1 MGKKA
6 KITLICALAALPLL
20 LIAAFLLFVLP
31 YVNAASSMPEGAS
44 LAFFELA
51 EGEYRVEWTEG
62 VNATHYKLAI
72 DGEEAA
78 GGTLDTN
85 SADVSGLAEGEH
97 VFTVTPFGSWSL
109 FGAEKLREGEP
120 VSISVPLKSPDPP
133 RAEWLPD
140 EDAKTLSAEPEPL
153 VGRSCELR
161 LVNPDGTESALA
173 SSDGGALSVS
183 FGGEGELEIPEYG
196 SAYAFVLRGVV
207 SGEGYKITGPAG
219 EEYLL
224 EREAL
229 LSGVSELTIEAP
241 KTNDYVLRWTE
252 AKGDYYLVQRLE
264 GGEWLTMGRVECTD
278 ELEFETGTLKSCR
291 EYSFRVVGADE
302 GDAEGVYVSESN
314 ELTET
319 TERSPLYCTVWP
331 LTAMAFYSEPDAG
344 AERYAD
350 VPAAT
355 ALCVLGEENGFF
367 KVRYSGQYG
376 YIDSNY
382 CMINL
387 PEYLGELLSY
397 DITNSYASKYAVHGY
412 EIPEVTGEV
421 VYGYEHV
428 QLADGQYLAPYLYPC
443 CGKLYEAA
451 NAALA
456 KGYRLKIYD
465 SYRPNAATRDIYD
478 KAALLADLPV
488 PELDI
493 YGEVPEELP
502 ELAEGEILTYRRLWE
517 EGSYGLPNFLA
528 QNGSM
533 HNMGIALDLTLER
546 VDGGEEL
553 EMQTEMHDL
562 SIYSI
567 LARNNEEAV
576 LLDSIMKGTGFGG
589 LTSEWWHFQ
598 DNETRQALS
607 LNIYMWNG
615 VSCAGWVAD
624 DTGWRFRNADGSF
637 LSSTTR
643 EIDGASYTFDEQGYC
658 EYFEETEE

>member
-72 DGEEAA
+72 DGEET
-78 GGTLDTN
+78 GDGTLDTN
-85 SADVSGLAEGEH
+85 SAAVSGLAEGEH

-120 VSISVPLKSPDPP
+120 VSISVTLKSPDPP

-161 LVNPDGTESALA
+161 LVNPDGTERALA

-331 LTAMAFYSEPDAG
+331 LTAMAFYSEPDAE

-478 KAALLADLPV
+478 KAALLADQPV

-576 LLDSIMKGTGFGG
+576 LLDSIMKGAGFGG

-624 DTGWRFRNADGSF
+624 DTGWRYRSADGSL
-637 LSSTTR
+637 LSGTTR

>member
-62 VNATHYKLAI
+62 LNATHYKLAI

-78 GGTLDTN
+78 AGTLDTN
-85 SADVSGLAEGEH
+85 SAAVSGLAEGEH

-161 LVNPDGTESALA
+161 LVNPDGTERALA

-196 SAYAFVLRGVV
+196 NAYAFVLRGVV

-264 GGEWLTMGRVECTD
+264 GGEWLTMDRVECTD

-291 EYSFRVVGADE
+291 EYSFRVVGADG
-302 GDAEGVYVSESN
+302 GDAEGVYVSGSN

-478 KAALLADLPV
+478 KAALLADQPV

-576 LLDSIMKGTGFGG
+576 LLDSIMKGAGFGG

-624 DTGWRFRNADGSF
+624 DTGWRYRSADGSL

-643 EIDGASYTFDEQGYC
+643 EIDGASYSFDEQGYC
-658 EYFEETEE
+658 EYFEETKE

>member
-78 GGTLDTN
+78 AGTLDTN
-85 SADVSGLAEGEH
+85 SAAVSGLAEGEH

-161 LVNPDGTESALA
+161 LVNPDGTERALA

-302 GDAEGVYVSESN
+302 GDAEGIYVSESN

-421 VYGYEHV
+421 VLGYEHV

-478 KAALLADLPV
+478 KAALLADQPV

-576 LLDSIMKGTGFGG
+576 LLDSIMKGAGFGG

-624 DTGWRFRNADGSF
+624 DTGWRYRSADGSL
-637 LSSTTR
+637 LSGTTR

>member
-78 GGTLDTN
+78 AGTLDTN
-85 SADVSGLAEGEH
+85 SASVSGLAEGEH

-161 LVNPDGTESALA
+161 LVNPDGTERALA

-196 SAYAFVLRGVV
+196 STYAFVLRGVV

-478 KAALLADLPV
+478 KAALLADQPV

-493 YGEVPEELP
+493 YGEAPEELP

-567 LARNNEEAV
+567 LSRNNEEAV
-576 LLDSIMKGTGFGG
+576 LLDSIMKGAGFGG

-624 DTGWRFRNADGSF
+624 DTGWRYRSADGSL
-637 LSSTTR
+637 LSGTTR

-658 EYFEETEE
+658 EYFEEIEE

>member
-1 MGKKA
+1 M
-6 KITLICALAALPLL
+6 
-20 LIAAFLLFVLP
+20 
-31 YVNAASSMPEGAS
+31 
-44 LAFFELA
+44 
-51 EGEYRVEWTEG
+51 
-62 VNATHYKLAI
+62 
-72 DGEEAA
+72 
-78 GGTLDTN
+78 
-85 SADVSGLAEGEH
+85 
-97 VFTVTPFGSWSL
+97 
-109 FGAEKLREGEP
+109 
-120 VSISVPLKSPDPP
+120 
-133 RAEWLPD
+133 
-140 EDAKTLSAEPEPL
+140 
-153 VGRSCELR
+153 
-161 LVNPDGTESALA
+161 
-173 SSDGGALSVS
+173 
-183 FGGEGELEIPEYG
+183 
-196 SAYAFVLRGVV
+196 
-207 SGEGYKITGPAG
+207 
-219 EEYLL
+219 
-224 EREAL
+224 
-229 LSGVSELTIEAP
+229 
-241 KTNDYVLRWTE
+241 
-252 AKGDYYLVQRLE
+252 
-264 GGEWLTMGRVECTD
+264 ECTD

-493 YGEVPEELP
+493 YGEVPEELARARRGRNP
-502 ELAEGEILTYRRLWE
+502 DLPPPLGGGELRP
-517 EGSYGLPNFLA
+517 SQLPLA

-576 LLDSIMKGTGFGG
+576 LLDSIMKGAGFGG

-624 DTGWRFRNADGSF
+624 DTGWRYRSADGSL
-637 LSSTTR
+637 LSGTTR

-658 EYFEETEE
+658 EYFEEIEE